1 MCDLIGDIEED
12 DTKYRGKSILNIV
25 ENMKRNCINTVI
37 ADFCSTWCASKDD
50 VMYAAMHYRNGEIP
64 NESAIKATV
73 DYTKYK
79 AGQEKPL
86 PKFKY
91 FSQMMAD
98 LRMILEE
105 EIKPLLI
112 TV

>member
-1 MCDLIGDIEED
+1 
-12 DTKYRGKSILNIV
+12 
-25 ENMKRNCINTVI
+25 
-37 ADFCSTWCASKDD
+37 
-50 VMYAAMHYRNGEIP
+50 MYAAMHYRNGEIP

-79 AGQEKPL
+79 EAQEKPI

-91 FSQMMAD
+91 FSQMMAE
-98 LRMILEE
+98 LRTILEE